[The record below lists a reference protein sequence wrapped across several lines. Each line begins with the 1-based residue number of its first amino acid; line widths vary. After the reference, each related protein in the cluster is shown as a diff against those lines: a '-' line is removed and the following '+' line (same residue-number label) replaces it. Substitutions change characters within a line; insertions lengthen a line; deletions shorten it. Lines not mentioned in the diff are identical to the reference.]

1 MIFLNNL
8 CNKIL
13 EKQKLRKEMMDL
25 GLICTVV
32 GPTGPT
38 GPAGALISVGTT
50 TTTEAGTDA
59 SVVNVGTPSNV
70 ILNFSIPTGVAGPQG
85 IQGEKGENGD
95 VGPEGPSFPAS
106 VEEMFYTSFVD
117 TKAEGL
123 LTISSPWLIPNS
135 SNYFE
140 VVNENEVLVKPG
152 IYEITLSG
160 LISNA
165 DNAHGG
171 HFYLQDENGSEI
183 KALSF
188 SFPQSNGKYAQFY
201 QTTLLRFEED
211 TKLSVN
217 TIILGGAVASNV
229 EFSNV
234 NLMIKKILYEG

>member
-1 MIFLNNL
+1 MVHHQMLFW
-8 CNKIL
+8 
-13 EKQKLRKEMMDL
+13 
-25 GLICTVV
+25 
-32 GPTGPT
+32 
-38 GPAGALISVGTT
+38 ISVFQL
-50 TTTEAGTDA
+50 EWQDH
-59 SVVNVGTPSNV
+59 
-70 ILNFSIPTGVAGPQG
+70 
-85 IQGEKGENGD
+85 KDD
-95 VGPEGPSFPAS
+95 VGPECPSFPAS

-123 LTISSPWLIPNS
+123 LTILSPWLIPNL

-160 LISNA
+160 LISN
-165 DNAHGG
+165 DTHRWY
-171 HFYLQDENGSEI
+171 FYLQDENGSEI

-217 TIILGGAVASNV
+217 TIIPCWCCS
-229 EFSNV
+229 
-234 NLMIKKILYEG
+234 IKCRIF

>member
-1 MIFLNNL
+1 MKNI
-8 CNKIL
+8 CDKIL

-25 GLICTVV
+25 GLICTIM
-32 GPTGPT
+32 GPT
-38 GPAGALISVGTT
+38 GPAGTSVSVGNTT
-50 TTTEAGTDA
+50 TSEPGTSA

-70 ILNFSIPTGVAGPQG
+70 ILDFNIPSGAVGDK
-85 IQGEKGENGD
+85 GEKGDKGE
-95 VGPEGPSFPAS
+95 VGPSFPAS
-106 VEEMFYTSFVD
+106 VESMFYTSFVD
-117 TKAEGL
+117 TKEEDL
-123 LTISSPWLIPNS
+123 LIISSPWLIPNPS
-135 SNYFE
+135 DYFD

-152 IYEITLSG
+152 VYEITLSG

-188 SFPQSNGKYAQFY
+188 SFPQGNGTYQHFY
-201 QTTLLRFEED
+201 QTTLLRFEKD

-217 TIILGGAVASNV
+217 TVILGGAAASNV

-234 NLMIKKILYEG
+234 NLMLKKYYGMNKNNFTILVSF

>member
-1 MIFLNNL
+1 MTFQI
-8 CNKIL
+8 NKGIWGCIYDCFI
-13 EKQKLRKEMMDL
+13 QKKFSYAQ
-25 GLICTVV
+25 
-32 GPTGPT
+32 T
-38 GPAGALISVGTT
+38 GPAGASISVGTT
-50 TTTEAGTDA
+50 TTTEAGSDA

-70 ILNFSIPTGVAGPQG
+70 ILEFSIPAGATGPQG
-85 IQGEKGENGD
+85 DKGD
-95 VGPEGPSFPAS
+95 VGPSFPAS
-106 VEEMFYTSFVD
+106 VEAMFYTSFVD
-117 TKAEGL
+117 TKEEGL
-123 LTISSPWLIPNS
+123 LTISSPWLIPNPS
-135 SNYFE
+135 DYFE
-140 VVNENEVLVKPG
+140 IVNENEVLVKPG

-201 QTTLLRFEED
+201 QTTLLRFEEN

-217 TIILGGAVASNV
+217 TIIIGGAAASNV

-234 NLMIKKILYEG
+234 NLMLKKILFDL

>member
-1 MIFLNNL
+1 
-8 CNKIL
+8 
-13 EKQKLRKEMMDL
+13 MMDL

-38 GPAGALISVGTT
+38 GPAGASISVGAT
-50 TTTEAGTDA
+50 TTTEAGADA

-70 ILNFSIPTGVAGPQG
+70 ILNFSIPTGATGP
-85 IQGEKGENGD
+85 QGEKGENGD
-95 VGPEGPSFPAS
+95 AGPEGPGFPAS

-123 LTISSPWLIPNS
+123 LTISSPWLIPNPS
-135 SNYFE
+135 DYFE

-217 TIILGGAVASNV
+217 TIILGGSAASNV

>member
-1 MIFLNNL
+1 MNEKKYL
-8 CNKIL
+8 KI
-13 EKQKLRKEMMDL
+13 EENMKLRNKLLNL
-25 GLICTVV
+25 GFGCQMGLV
-32 GPTGPT
+32 GPTGPQGNT
-38 GPAGALISVGTT
+38 GIA
-50 TTTEAGTDA
+50 
-59 SVVNVGTPSNV
+59 
-70 ILNFSIPTGVAGPQG
+70 
-85 IQGEKGENGD
+85 GEKGDKGD
-95 VGPEGPSFPAS
+95 KGDTGSIGPTGPSFPAS
-106 VEEMFYTSFVD
+106 IESIFYTSYDD
-117 TKAEGL
+117 TKDEGE
-123 LTISSPWLIPNS
+123 LTIASPWLIPNP

-160 LISNA
+160 LISGA

-217 TIILGGAVASNV
+217 TIILGGATASNV
-229 EFSNV
+229 EFSQV
-234 NLMIKKILYEG
+234 NLILKKILYNE

>member
-1 MIFLNNL
+1 MLFW
-8 CNKIL
+8 IL
-13 EKQKLRKEMMDL
+13 VFQLEWQDHK
-25 GLICTVV
+25 
-32 GPTGPT
+32 
-38 GPAGALISVGTT
+38 
-50 TTTEAGTDA
+50 
-59 SVVNVGTPSNV
+59 
-70 ILNFSIPTGVAGPQG
+70 
-85 IQGEKGENGD
+85 GD

-117 TKAEGL
+117 TKEEGL
-123 LTISSPWLIPNS
+123 LTISSPWLIPNL

-140 VVNENEVLVKPG
+140 VVNENKVLVKPG

-160 LISNA
+160 LINNS
-165 DNAHGG
+165 DNTHRG

-183 KALSF
+183 KTLSF

-217 TIILGGAVASNV
+217 TIILGGATSSNV